1 MKRLAVFDFDGTL
14 TNKDSFLA
22 FIRFYKGKLPFYR
35 GMLQV
40 APWLLAYKL
49 KLYPNW
55 KAKEKV
61 LTHFFA
67 QIPEED
73 FREKGRRFANELIP
87 AMLRPKAKEALQ
99 MHKERGDRI
108 VVVSAS
114 AEPWL
119 EAWCKAEGI
128 ELLATNLE
136 CREGKITGRL
146 QGKNCYGPEKVVRLK
161 EYLPLEEYCEVHV
174 YGDSAGDKELLELAT
189 HPNYRCF

>member
-14 TNKDSFLA
+14 TYKDSFLA
-22 FIRFYKGKLPFYR
+22 FIRYYKGNLPFYS

-40 APWLLAYKL
+40 APWLVAYKL

-61 LTHFFA
+61 LKHFFA
-67 QIPEED
+67 NSREEE
-73 FREKGRRFANELIP
+73 FREKGRQFARELIP
-87 AMLRPKAKEALQ
+87 AMLRPKAKAALQ
-99 MHKERGDRI
+99 QHKKAGDRI

-119 EAWCKAEGI
+119 QAWCEAEGI
-128 ELLATNLE
+128 ELVATSLE
-136 CREGKITGRL
+136 CRGGRITGKL
-146 QGKNCYGPEKVVRLK
+146 KGKNCYGAEKVERLK
-161 EYLPLEEYCEVHV
+161 QHLSLEDYCEVHV
-174 YGDSAGDKELLELAT
+174 YGDSAGDRELLGLAT